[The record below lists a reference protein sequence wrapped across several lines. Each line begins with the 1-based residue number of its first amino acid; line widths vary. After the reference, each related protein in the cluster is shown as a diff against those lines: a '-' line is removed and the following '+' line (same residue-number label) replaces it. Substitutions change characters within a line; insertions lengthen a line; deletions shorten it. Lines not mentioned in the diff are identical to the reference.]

1 MRRPRFGIQLPWR
14 PFAEVRDLAERAEA
28 AGYDSIATADHFF
41 MRSPMESPDDPV
53 LECFTLLGALA
64 MVTRRVKL
72 AQLVA
77 CNSFRHPALTAKAA
91 TTLDHVSG
99 GRLELGL
106 GAGWFREEY
115 EALGIEY
122 PAPRVRIAQLREA
135 IRIIKQLWT
144 ERTTEFEGEH
154 YRIRGAHAEPKPLQ
168 KPRPPIM
175 LGGSGPALLKLA
187 GEEADI
193 LNMIPPTG
201 GRLGRLVLEDA
212 MQFDVGEY
220 RRRSAL
226 LRDHARAAGRNPDDI
241 ALSQFVFVTL
251 GADRASA
258 DAMLAAMAQ
267 MMGIDDVARAR
278 ESPSVLAGDAA
289 ACRAE
294 LARRQEDLGVSY
306 FFCRFTDAATMERFA
321 AEVIAKL

>member
-1 MRRPRFGIQLPWR
+1 MRRPRFGIQLPWCA
-14 PFAEVRDLAERAEA
+14 FADMRDVAERAEA
-28 AGYDSIATADHFF
+28 AGYDSIAVADHFF

-53 LECFTLLGALA
+53 LECFSVLGALA

-91 TTLDHVSG
+91 TTIDHVSG

-115 EALGIEY
+115 DALGIEY

-135 IRIIKQLWT
+135 IRIIKQLWM
-144 ERTTEFEGEH
+144 ERITEFDGEH
-154 YRIRGAHAEPKPLQ
+154 YRIRGAYAEPKPLQ

-267 MMGIDDVARAR
+267 MMGVDDVARAR

-306 FFCRFTDAATMERFA
+306 FFCRFADAVTMERFA

>member
-1 MRRPRFGIQLPWR
+1 MRRPRFGIQLPWCA
-14 PFAEVRDLAERAEA
+14 FGEMRDLAERAEA
-28 AGYDSIATADHFF
+28 AGYDSIAVADHFF

-53 LECFTLLGALA
+53 LECFSVLAALA

-91 TTLDHVSG
+91 TTIDHVSG

-115 EALGIEY
+115 DALGIEY

-144 ERTTEFEGEH
+144 ERIAEFDGEH
-154 YRIRGAHAEPKPLQ
+154 YRIRGAYAEPKPIQ

-175 LGGSGPALLKLA
+175 LGGSGPAILKLA
-187 GEEADI
+187 GEEADV

-212 MQFDVGEY
+212 MQFDVAEY
-220 RRRSAL
+220 RRRAAI
-226 LRDHARAAGRNPDDI
+226 LRDHARAAGREPDAV

-258 DAMLAAMAQ
+258 DAMLQAMAQ
-267 MMGIDDVARAR
+267 MMGLDDVAAAR
-278 ESPSVLAGDAA
+278 QSPSVLVGDAA
-289 ACRAE
+289 ACREE
-294 LARRQEDLGVSY
+294 LAKRREELGVSY
-306 FFCRFTDAATMERFA
+306 FFCRFTDGETMERFA
-321 AEVIAKL
+321 ADVIAKL

>member
-1 MRRPRFGIQLPWR
+1 MRRPRFGIQLPWCA
-14 PFAEVRDLAERAEA
+14 FAEMRDVAERAEA
-28 AGYDSIATADHFF
+28 AGYDSIAVADHFF
-41 MRSPMESPDDPV
+41 MRSPMESPDDPI
-53 LECFTLLGALA
+53 LECFSVLGALA

-91 TTLDHVSG
+91 TTIDHVSG

-115 EALGIEY
+115 DALGIEY

-135 IRIIKQLWT
+135 IRIIKQLWM
-144 ERTTEFEGEH
+144 ERITEFDGEH
-154 YRIRGAHAEPKPLQ
+154 YRIRGAYAEPKPLQ

-226 LRDHARAAGRNPDDI
+226 LRDHAHAAGRNPDDI

-306 FFCRFTDAATMERFA
+306 FFCRFTDAGTMERFA